1 MTDWKLQLDE
11 ILKLM
16 GNLNANRSEVKEIV
30 EKLQQF
36 SKNLEEGKYTNLTK
50 DEVRG
55 LNEWC
60 KTFAQYL
67 QRAIALGDIKYN

>member
-1 MTDWKLQLDE
+1 MTDWKDRLQE

-16 GNLNANRSEVKEIV
+16 GNLNATRDEVIEIM

-60 KTFAQYL
+60 KTFAQYI
-67 QRAIALGDIKYN
+67 QRAIALGNIKYN

>member
-1 MTDWKLQLDE
+1 MTDWKDRMQE

-16 GNLNANRSEVKEIV
+16 GNLNANRGEVKEV
-30 EKLQQF
+30 MEKLQQF

-67 QRAIALGDIKYN
+67 QRAIAFGNIKYN